1 MTGLPSSFPE
11 PLPVRPRTAPAER
24 DRRIRWRRPGR
35 RPAAG
40 RILLTLAALL
50 PGSPAGAGA
59 QQPQVPPGEIYA
71 GTFSIAAVDAE
82 TGELG
87 VAVTSRVP
95 CVGNIVPHVRV
106 GVGAVATQ
114 ALIRIEYGTEL
125 LDLLAAGMSPAD
137 ALERAL
143 VQDAGRDH
151 RQVGIIAAGGGSAQH
166 TGRSAIAWAG
176 QRSGRG
182 YVTQGN
188 VLVGGDVL
196 EAVSRSF
203 EKTAATGMPLAER
216 LIEAL
221 AAGDVAGGDRRKGA
235 LQSAALVVADPRAVG
250 QVRADGITAEI
261 DVCESEDP
269 VRELRRVYNSV
280 TGKLGYRTLQQFH
293 GPDVVQLKVMLH
305 ALGYFRRDAPE
316 VRLELSAP
324 FYTEELVR
332 AVNAFRESHGLA
344 GPADGSPPGLVDL
357 ETIELMWRDLERRG
371 SATDVRRRLRD
382 LRRAP

>member
-1 MTGLPSSFPE
+1 MTGLRN
-11 PLPVRPRTAPAER
+11 PVPDLRLGRARGTPADHGGRTYRARPA
-24 DRRIRWRRPGR
+24 GR
-35 RPAAG
+35 RRAG
-40 RILLTLAALL
+40 ILLTLASLFVWSSDA
-50 PGSPAGAGA
+50 ARA
-59 QQPQVPPGEIYA
+59 QQPQERPGEIYA
-71 GTFSIAAVDAE
+71 GTFSIVAVDAE
-82 TGELG
+82 TGEIG

-114 ALIRIEYGTEL
+114 ALIRIEYGAEL
-125 LDLLAAGMSPAD
+125 LDLVGAGMSPAD

-143 VQDAGRDH
+143 LQDAGRDH
-151 RQVGIIAAGGGSAQH
+151 RQIGIIAAGGRSAQH

-182 YVTQGN
+182 YATQGN

-196 EAVSRSF
+196 EAVSSAF
-203 EKTAATGMPLAER
+203 EKTAATGMSLAER

-221 AAGDVAGGDRRKGA
+221 SAGDLAGGDRRKGA

-250 QVRADGITAEI
+250 QVRPDGITAEI

-280 TGKLGYRTLQQFH
+280 TGKIGYRTLQQFH

-344 GPADGSPPGLVDL
+344 GPADGSPPGLVDM
-357 ETIELMWRDLERRG
+357 ETIELMWRDLEQRG
-371 SATDVRRRLRD
+371 IAAEVRHRMRD
-382 LRRAP
+382 LRRVP